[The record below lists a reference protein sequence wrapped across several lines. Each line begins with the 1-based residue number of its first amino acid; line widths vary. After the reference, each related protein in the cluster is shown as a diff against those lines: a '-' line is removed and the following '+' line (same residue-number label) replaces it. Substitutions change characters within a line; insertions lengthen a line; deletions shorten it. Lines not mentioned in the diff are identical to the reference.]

1 MKKIIS
7 VSASVIITILTT
19 FISVSAYDYYDDYYN
34 GIPSGISYAGST
46 STDIFDELFSAFEGV
61 SIYDILD
68 GLVENVDLVCFVV
81 PFLLAIVTC
90 LMGYKLYKVYMA
102 LCGFVLGGSLGI
114 ILAIKCNSMIWLIIG
129 LFIAIAFAYIAYKFY
144 QIGLFV
150 VGCITSFPL
159 FAIIALLIS
168 QTKGALIVALL
179 IASAVGIV
187 VAIFNKPIIIVAT
200 SISGGSSAGTLFA
213 CIIAHT
219 RMMGVFGIIF
229 TCLGLYYQ
237 TKVNNGLLE
246 SGSLIEKLKN
256 KGILPENV
264 LPHSKPVHVSASAE
278 KCHKCGAVLTPG
290 SEFCME
296 CGEKVIKSSSSP
308 SSSGKIICPVCKA
321 ENSPESD
328 FCMNCGSKVG
338 MSARKSSSSE
348 SQTAEL
354 YAPENS
360 VPKPSAEPSVSLFK
374 TSEKPNPSDVPFTPS
389 AKPPV
394 TGISSSFK
402 SSAEPLKTESG
413 GIKSSFTGT
422 AASES
427 GKIKSSFKNHSD
439 TKSTGIKK
447 SSSFR
452 SASVSFDSDKKYD

>member
-1 MKKIIS
+1 M
-7 VSASVIITILTT
+7 
-19 FISVSAYDYYDDYYN
+19 
-34 GIPSGISYAGST
+34 
-46 STDIFDELFSAFEGV
+46 
-61 SIYDILD
+61 
-68 GLVENVDLVCFVV
+68 GL
-81 PFLLAIVTC
+81 
-90 LMGYKLYKVYMA
+90 
-102 LCGFVLGGSLGI
+102 
-114 ILAIKCNSMIWLIIG
+114 
-129 LFIAIAFAYIAYKFY
+129 
-144 QIGLFV
+144 
-150 VGCITSFPL
+150 
-159 FAIIALLIS
+159 
-168 QTKGALIVALL
+168 
-179 IASAVGIV
+179 
-187 VAIFNKPIIIVAT
+187 
-200 SISGGSSAGTLFA
+200 
-213 CIIAHT
+213 
-219 RMMGVFGIIF
+219 FGIIF

-256 KGILPENV
+256 KGILPESV

-296 CGEKVIKSSSSP
+296 CGEKVVKSSSSP

-360 VPKPSAEPSVSLFK
+360 MPKPSAEPAVSSFK
-374 TSEKPNPSDVPFTPS
+374 TSEKPKSSDVPFTPS
-389 AKPPV
+389 AKPPI

-402 SSAEPLKTESG
+402 SSAKPLSEPVKTEVG
-413 GIKSSFTGT
+413 GVKSSFRGT
-422 AASES
+422 ADSES

-452 SASVSFDSDKKYD
+452 SASVSFDSDKKSD